1 MQTVLITGCSSGF
14 GLATAHYFLERDWN
28 VVATMRTPREDLF
41 PASPR
46 LKVLQLD
53 VTDAA
58 SIQAAIAAAGT
69 VDTLVNNAGFGAPAP
84 LELASLQAVRD
95 LFETNTFGTLAV
107 TQAVLPQMRA
117 RRAGVIVN
125 VSSSAT
131 LKPLPLIG
139 AYRAAKAAVN
149 ALSESLAAE
158 LEAFGIRVR
167 VVSPGSCGETD
178 FRATARAGLRGA
190 DDEIYGAFMQQTLAR
205 MSASAGPGTQSIDVA
220 RAIWRAATDP
230 AAPMFIPGGAD
241 AELWAAEAA
250 ERG

>member
-28 VVATMRTPREDLF
+28 VVATMRGPREGLL
-41 PASPR
+41 PESSR

-53 VTDAA
+53 VTDAV
-58 SIQAAIAAAGT
+58 SIQTAIHAAGAID
-69 VDTLVNNAGFGAPAP
+69 VLVNNAGFGAPAP
-84 LELASLQAVRD
+84 LELASLQSVRE

-158 LEAFGIRVR
+158 LEDFGIRVR

-178 FRATARAGLRGA
+178 FRATARTGVRGI
-190 DDEIYGAFMQQTLAR
+190 DDAVYGTFMQQTLAR
-205 MSASAGPGTQSIDVA
+205 MGASAGPGTQLIDVA
-220 RAIWRAATDP
+220 QAIWRAATDP
-230 AAPMFIPGGAD
+230 AAPMFIPAGAD
-241 AELWAAEAA
+241 AERWAAEAA
-250 ERG
+250 LSG

>member
-1 MQTVLITGCSSGF
+1 M
-14 GLATAHYFLERDWN
+14 
-28 VVATMRTPREDLF
+28 
-41 PASPR
+41 
-46 LKVLQLD
+46 KVLQLD

-84 LELASLQAVRD
+84 LELTSLQAVRD

-205 MSASAGPGTQSIDVA
+205 MSASTGPGTRSIDVA
-220 RAIWRAATDP
+220 QAIWRAATDP
-230 AAPMFIPGGAD
+230 AAPMFIPAGAD

-250 ERG
+250 ERANTSLERHAETKR

>member
-53 VTDAA
+53 VTDPA

-95 LFETNTFGTLAV
+95 LFETNTFGMLAV

-149 ALSESLAAE
+149 ALSESLAAGWRRSVSACG
-158 LEAFGIRVR
+158 LSRQAPAGRRTFVPPPARVYAVLMTR
-167 VVSPGSCGETD
+167 SMVRLCN
-178 FRATARAGLRGA
+178 RR
-190 DDEIYGAFMQQTLAR
+190 
-205 MSASAGPGTQSIDVA
+205 
-220 RAIWRAATDP
+220 WRA
-230 AAPMFIPGGAD
+230 
-241 AELWAAEAA
+241 
-250 ERG
+250 